1 MLVTLASHDL
11 DVCARTVKVLAGDGC
26 DDLRAALASTL
37 RNKFFLLWRE
47 KTPTALDV
55 CQALLREASGSSGPR
70 PQLSAAPASSDI
82 EWYRA
87 MAINCLVWSGD
98 LVDPTNGATSC
109 HRHDIKAPWAARR
122 AATALIGAYI
132 FLR

>member
-11 DVCARTVKVLAGDGC
+11 DLCARTVKVLVSGGADE
-26 DDLRAALASTL
+26 LRAALAWTL
-37 RNKFFLLWRE
+37 RNRFMDAWR
-47 KTPTALDV
+47 KTTPSALDI
-55 CQALLREASGSSGPR
+55 CQDLLREATGCSGG
-70 PQLSAAPASSDI
+70 QFLATALSDP
-82 EWYRA
+82 EWCRA

-98 LVDPTNGATSC
+98 LADPTNGATSC
-109 HRHDIKAPWAARR
+109 YRHDMQAPWAAER